1 MLEFRGY
8 TFNSSPTTP
17 TPHTRTRTGERSDSF
32 WPESASKRRRRKKS
46 PAEKRQARQGGTK
59 ARASKENFVA
69 ALHRCC
75 SFCSFVRSF
84 FLSFLPSFLPSF
96 FLSLFGF
103 FPSSLVRS
111 LCWGNVHSPEE
122 HAPETKQEPGFYLQG
137 GHEGKQGEETG
148 SLPPLLV
155 THPHP
160 PLRACFCF

>member
-8 TFNSSPTTP
+8 TFNSSPTTL
-17 TPHTRTRTGERSDSF
+17 TSTGERSDSF

-84 FLSFLPSFLPSF
+84 FLSFFLSFLPSFLPSF
-96 FLSLFGF
+96 FLCLVFSLPRLFARSVGGTSTAPKSTHQK
-103 FPSSLVRS
+103 PSKSQAFTYKGGMKGSR
-111 LCWGNVHSPEE
+111 
-122 HAPETKQEPGFYLQG
+122 AKKQEASPP
-137 GHEGKQGEETG
+137 
-148 SLPPLLV
+148 SL
-155 THPHP
+155 
-160 PLRACFCF
+160 

>member
-103 FPSSLVRS
+103 FPSSLACS
-111 LCWGNVHSPEE
+111 L
-122 HAPETKQEPGFYLQG
+122 ALL
-137 GHEGKQGEETG
+137 GERPQPRRARTRNQARAR
-148 SLPPLLV
+148 LLL
-155 THPHP
+155 T
-160 PLRACFCF
+160 RGA